1 MNRKQLL
8 KMGACGCAFPIVG
21 QAAPEE
27 SKGTPCAKRM
37 EFSETWVKRFM
48 DVLGQN
54 LDKATLEKIMEANGR
69 ACFQGAHGEPKPNP
83 PADALDKFMARYNGY
98 EANAVY
104 REGNVIHFKYIGNPQ
119 GLKVSDGHCLC
130 PLTETVPKGISG
142 MYCQCSAG
150 YVGEMFRGFLGKP
163 VKVELVDSLLRGGKE
178 CRFKIYV

>member
-1 MNRKQLL
+1 MNRKQFL
-8 KMGACGCAFPIVG
+8 KMSACGGALPIFG
-21 QAAPEE
+21 QTAPDQA
-27 SKGTPCAKRM
+27 KGTPCAKRM

-54 LDKATLEKIMEANGR
+54 LDQETFKKIMEANGR
-69 ACFQGAHGEPKPNP
+69 ACFRGAHGEPKGNP
-83 PADALDKFMARYNGY
+83 APDALEKFIERYNTY

-104 REGNVIHFKYIGNPQ
+104 REDNVIHYKYIGNPQ
-119 GLKVSDGHCLC
+119 GLKVSGGHCLC
-130 PLTETVPKGISG
+130 PLAETVPKGISG